1 MNKALVL
8 LALLAVTFAVTTE
21 KVVENNAAD
30 ALVNE
35 IQRMEAAIREEQ
47 QKHHTLYEE

>member
-8 LALLAVTFAVTTE
+8 LALLAVTFAVSTE

-35 IQRMEAAIREEQ
+35 ISRMEGDIRDEQ
-47 QKHHTLYEE
+47 QRHHQLYEE